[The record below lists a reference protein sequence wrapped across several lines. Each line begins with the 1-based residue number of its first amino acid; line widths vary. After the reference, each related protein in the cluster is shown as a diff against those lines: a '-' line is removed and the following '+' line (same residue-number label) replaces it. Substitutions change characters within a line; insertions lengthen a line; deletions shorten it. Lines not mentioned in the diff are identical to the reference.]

1 MQKIVLLFA
10 IVLFAGSCQLNGQT
24 QSRLDPTAFEQK
36 IKSGSVQILDVR
48 TSKEYK
54 SGYIDNAMLADWL
67 NEKQFNERTQHL
79 DKSRPVLVYCASGI
93 RSAEAAEVLR
103 TRGYTVFELVGGMNK
118 WKREGKPVKG
128 DKPVSQMGTED
139 FNKLVQQSNL
149 VLVDFGATWCPP
161 CRKMEPVLQQLEK
174 DLSGQFALTKID
186 AGVHTALM
194 KQMNVEALPHF
205 FVYKNGQKVWDKQGI
220 VSLEELKKA
229 LQL

>member
-24 QSRLDPTAFEQK
+24 QSRLDPNAFEQK

-48 TSKEYK
+48 TSEEYK
-54 SGYIDNAMLADWL
+54 SGYIENAMLADWL

-79 DKSRPVLVYCASGI
+79 DKSKPVLVYCASGI

-161 CRKMEPVLQQLEK
+161 CRKMEPVLQQLGK
-174 DLSGQFALTKID
+174 DLSGQFTLTKID
-186 AGVHTALM
+186 AGVHTSLM
-194 KQMNVEALPHF
+194 KQMNVDALPHF
-205 FVYKNGQKVWDKQGI
+205 FVFKNGQKVWDKQGI